1 MKRVYS
7 ISLNE
12 KLMDSLDRYCVKSG
26 LTRSEVISKLLVDYV
41 NNGINPDEVENDDIS
56 ERKSE
61 LLNTIYDL
69 YFSISEFKNFSSRF
83 AIKMEQVEESSSIL
97 FEFSNKK
104 FYCEMKVL
112 DDSVKINA
120 RYKSSSNRMQ
130 EIFEN
135 AYIKHKAELEE
146 QGFKREIYQRFWDI
160 EYKYPVQEYPSG
172 NEVKLLARYLLKK
185 LFILFIHFFIEL
197 DFIINGSEAEE
208 LIETSPLY
216 KSPEVSDEGIPP
228 YLQVMIGANIGIKYQ
243 ISSNSSTTI
252 GRYNTEINLL
262 EQELDKDMPVVSK
275 QHAQLLWR
283 ADKLYITDLGSMN
296 GTSINGQIISEQD
309 RKKGKEYE
317 LKDGDRI
324 LIADIELKVVL

>member
-1 MKRVYS
+1 MKKVYS

-12 KLMDSLDRYCVKSG
+12 KLIDALDRYCIKSG
-26 LTRSEVISKLLVDYV
+26 LTRSEVISKLLVDYI
-41 NNGINPDEVENDDIS
+41 NNGVDPDEIENDNIS

-69 YFSISEFKNFSSRF
+69 YFSIPEFKNFTSRF
-83 AIKMEQVEESSSIL
+83 AVKMRIAEENSSIL

-104 FYCEMKVL
+104 FYCEMKIL

-120 RYKSSSNRMQ
+120 RYKSSSIKMQ

-135 AYIKHKAELEE
+135 AYTKHMAELEE
-146 QGFKREIYQRFWDI
+146 QGFKREVYQRFWDI
-160 EYKYPVQEYPSG
+160 EYKYSIQEYPSG
-172 NEVKLLARYLLKK
+172 DEVKLLARYLLKK

-208 LIETSPLY
+208 VVETSPLY
-216 KSPEVSDEGIPP
+216 KLPEASDKCIPP
-228 YLQVMIGANIGIKYQ
+228 YLQVMIGASVGMKYP
-243 ISSNSSTTI
+243 ISSSSSTTI
-252 GRYNTEINLL
+252 GRHNSDINLL
-262 EQELDKDMPVVSK
+262 EQELDKNMPVVSK